1 MKENSWVS
9 LSMHKHRSLF
19 HLNFNYQNFSVSDDF
34 FIHRFSDSSPTRKY
48 NEDGATEKDEDDQSR
63 RSSSQDD
70 YPSLQPENVVSILVS
85 ASFLKM
91 EPLVTVGLRYV
102 HSNMNKILSATH
114 NINCLGEPL
123 LSR

>member
-1 MKENSWVS
+1 M
-9 LSMHKHRSLF
+9 LSIGYFF
-19 HLNFNYQNFSVSDDF
+19 HSS
-34 FIHRFSDSSPTRKY
+34 FSDSLPTRKY

-63 RSSSQDD
+63 RPSSQDD

-91 EPLVTVGLRYV
+91 EPLVAVGLRYV

>member
-1 MKENSWVS
+1 MGNSNNNTNNEDSDVDKEN
-9 LSMHKHRSLF
+9 
-19 HLNFNYQNFSVSDDF
+19 
-34 FIHRFSDSSPTRKY
+34 
-48 NEDGATEKDEDDQSR
+48 DE
-63 RSSSQDD
+63 RSSSQEV

-91 EPLVTVGLRYV
+91 DPLVAVGLRYV

>member
-1 MKENSWVS
+1 MHYKFRFVEDHEN
-9 LSMHKHRSLF
+9 LDRE
-19 HLNFNYQNFSVSDDF
+19 NNNSD
-34 FIHRFSDSSPTRKY
+34 
-48 NEDGATEKDEDDQSR
+48 NEDSDNNKDDEEK
-63 RSSSQDD
+63 SSKVM

-91 EPLVTVGLRYV
+91 DPLVAVGLRYV
-102 HSNMNKILSATH
+102 HRNMNKILSVTN

>member
-1 MKENSWVS
+1 MYHILWFYFVRKF
-9 LSMHKHRSLF
+9 LITLF
-19 HLNFNYQNFSVSDDF
+19 IDFLKYTLECSSAKDNNEEGDTDKDIDD
-34 FIHRFSDSSPTRKY
+34 KL
-48 NEDGATEKDEDDQSR
+48 R
-63 RSSSQDD
+63 RSSSQDI

-91 EPLVTVGLRYV
+91 DPLVTVGLRYV

>member
-1 MKENSWVS
+1 MRYRDENRFHYIDRYTQHRNEAYESHIKLFLNIFTDDNGDNSNNEGSDNEDKEN
-9 LSMHKHRSLF
+9 R
-19 HLNFNYQNFSVSDDF
+19 N
-34 FIHRFSDSSPTRKY
+34 R
-48 NEDGATEKDEDDQSR
+48 R
-63 RSSSQDD
+63 RSSSQQL

-91 EPLVTVGLRYV
+91 DPLVAVGLRYV
-102 HSNMNKILSATH
+102 HANMNKILAATH

>member
-1 MKENSWVS
+1 MM
-9 LSMHKHRSLF
+9 LL
-19 HLNFNYQNFSVSDDF
+19 
-34 FIHRFSDSSPTRKY
+34 DSSNSKAY
-48 NEDGATEKDEDDQSR
+48 NEDGDADKDNDDQSR
-63 RSSSQDD
+63 KSSSSGI

-91 EPLVTVGLRYV
+91 DPLVTVGLRYV

>member
-1 MKENSWVS
+1 M
-9 LSMHKHRSLF
+9 
-19 HLNFNYQNFSVSDDF
+19 
-34 FIHRFSDSSPTRKY
+34 DSGNNGNN
-48 NEDGATEKDEDDQSR
+48 NEDSDIDKDGDETA
-63 RSSSQDD
+63 SSSEM
-70 YPSLQPENVVSILVS
+70 YPSLKPENVVSILVS

-91 EPLVTVGLRYV
+91 DPLVAVGLRYV

>member
-1 MKENSWVS
+1 MDNANTST
-9 LSMHKHRSLF
+9 
-19 HLNFNYQNFSVSDDF
+19 N
-34 FIHRFSDSSPTRKY
+34 
-48 NEDGATEKDEDDQSR
+48 NEDSDLDKDGDEKL
-63 RSSSQDD
+63 SSSEM
-70 YPSLQPENVVSILVS
+70 YPSLKPENVVSILVS

-91 EPLVTVGLRYV
+91 DPLVAVGLRYV

>member
-1 MKENSWVS
+1 MI
-9 LSMHKHRSLF
+9 
-19 HLNFNYQNFSVSDDF
+19 F
-34 FIHRFSDSSPTRKY
+34 FIETVVVDSANCSTNN
-48 NEDGATEKDEDDQSR
+48 NEECDIDKEGDEKSLWPEM
-63 RSSSQDD
+63 
-70 YPSLQPENVVSILVS
+70 YPSLKPENVVSILVS

-91 EPLVTVGLRYV
+91 DPLVSVGLNYV

>member
-1 MKENSWVS
+1 MGILIVC
-9 LSMHKHRSLF
+9 
-19 HLNFNYQNFSVSDDF
+19 F
-34 FIHRFSDSSPTRKY
+34 FIDTVVDSANTSNN
-48 NEDGATEKDEDDQSR
+48 NEDCDIDKEDAEK
-63 RSSSQDD
+63 SSWPEM
-70 YPSLQPENVVSILVS
+70 YPSLKPENVVSILVS

-91 EPLVTVGLRYV
+91 DPLVAVGLNYV

>member
-1 MKENSWVS
+1 MV
-9 LSMHKHRSLF
+9 
-19 HLNFNYQNFSVSDDF
+19 
-34 FIHRFSDSSPTRKY
+34 DSANTSNN
-48 NEDGATEKDEDDQSR
+48 NEDCDIDKEGDEK
-63 RSSSQDD
+63 SSLPEM
-70 YPSLQPENVVSILVS
+70 YPSLKPENVVSILVS

-91 EPLVTVGLRYV
+91 DPLVAVGLKYV